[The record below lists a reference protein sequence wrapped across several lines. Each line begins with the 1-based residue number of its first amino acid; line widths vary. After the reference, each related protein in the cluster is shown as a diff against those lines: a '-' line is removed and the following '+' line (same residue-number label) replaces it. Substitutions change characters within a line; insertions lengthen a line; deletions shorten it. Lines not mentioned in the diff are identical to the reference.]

1 MVSFFM
7 IKTNLCQALL
17 FGNKILI
24 NISNYS
30 SWNDYF
36 IGKYKRKVRERY
48 SLQVWNLAIDYVRKS
63 TL

>member
-1 MVSFFM
+1 M
-7 IKTNLCQALL
+7 CQALL